1 MTNYLEVDTEIIYYI
16 NINRQTFVNLL
27 KVQLVW
33 LTLILLLMIIIILW
47 QGYI

>member
-1 MTNYLEVDTEIIYYI
+1 MTNYLEVDTEIINYI

-33 LTLILLLMIIIILW
+33 VTLVPILMIIIILW